1 MSLRSEGRPGHS
13 PVALLLFLSCLCW
26 AAPARAQSPR
36 PVLRTGRTTDPIQL
50 DGRITEAAWFTAD
63 SIDGLTEVEPVAG
76 IRPASHTVVRVLAT
90 EREIYVGV
98 VAWNPPGVRT
108 TSYSKARD
116 SEIDNEDYLGVIF
129 DTFLDGRSGYVF
141 VVNPNGA
148 RLDGLVSSRG
158 EDVNSNWDAIWDVK
172 TTRSDSG
179 WSAEFVIPLKSLIF
193 ARGLDT
199 WGFNFERR
207 VQASQET
214 SRWASASPDIKGSQ
228 TSRAGLLTGLPDF
241 RLGIGISI
249 RPALSGGR
257 SKESADSAYTGVIH
271 PSLDVTQRIGGNLLA
286 SATVNTDFAE
296 TDVDARRTN
305 LTRFPLF
312 FPEKRSFFLEGADI
326 FEFGLGTGEEV
337 MPFFSRRIGLYQGQQ
352 IPLLVGGKLNG
363 RVNQTNVGA
372 LATVTDSYDDL
383 VPIAGAAV
391 MRVQQN
397 VLQESSA
404 GVIGTLGDPAGRD
417 NAWTGGGDF
426 TYQTSHF
433 AGDKNLLIGVWA
445 LATGRD
451 SLAGD
456 RTAIGGKIDYPNDL
470 WDVALTWKRVGD
482 GFDPSLGFVPRR
494 GVYLTSFGG
503 AYQPRPGK
511 WGVRQMFFEFRGNLA
526 TDLDLNWESWRIFLA
541 PVNWQ
546 LESGDRFEANV
557 VPQGERLKEPFEI
570 ADGVVIQPGSYGFT
584 RYRLELET
592 ASKRPLSGQLTWWFG
607 GFYGGTLHQVEVEA
621 FWRPSATVNLSL
633 SGERNIGDLPE
644 GSFDQTLVAGR
655 LQLNLS
661 PQLQASSYWQY
672 DTDSRELGTN
682 SRIRWSFSPAGDVF
696 LVYNHN
702 VIDHELGGWQFGSND
717 LRLKVQYTV
726 RY

>member
-1 MSLRSEGRPGHS
+1 MSLRSEGRPGHW
-13 PVALLLFLSCLCW
+13 PVALLLFLCCLLW
-26 AAPARAQSPR
+26 GVPAPAQSPR
-36 PVLRTGRTTDPIQL
+36 PVLRAGRTTDPIQL

-76 IRPASHTVVRVLAT
+76 ARPASHTVVRVLAT
-90 EREIYVGV
+90 DREIYVGV

-116 SEIDNEDYLGVIF
+116 SDPDNEDYLGLVF
-129 DTFLDGRSGYVF
+129 DTFRDGRSGYVF
-141 VVNPNGA
+141 IVNPNGA
-148 RLDGLVSSRG
+148 RLDGLVSGRG
-158 EDVNSNWDAIWDVK
+158 EDVNANWDAIWDVK

-193 ARGLDT
+193 AKGLDS

-207 VQASQET
+207 VQASQEMT
-214 SRWASASPDIKGSQ
+214 RWASASPDIKGSQ

-241 RLGIGISI
+241 RLGIGISV

-257 SKESADSAYTGVIH
+257 SKVSADSAYNGVIH
-271 PSLDVTQRIGGNLLA
+271 PSLDLTQRIGGNLLA

-312 FPEKRSFFLEGADI
+312 FPEKRSFFLEGSDI

-337 MPFFSRRIGLYQGQQ
+337 LPFFSRRIGLYQGQQ
-352 IPLLVGGKLNG
+352 IPLIVGGKLNG
-363 RVNQTNVGA
+363 RVNQTNIGA
-372 LATVTDSYDDL
+372 LATVTDRYEDL

-391 MRVQQN
+391 VRVQQN
-397 VLQESSA
+397 VLGESSA
-404 GVIGTLGDPAGRD
+404 GVIGTVGDPAGRD

-456 RTAIGGKIDYPNDL
+456 RTAVGGRISYPNDL
-470 WDVALTWKRVGD
+470 WDLALSWKRIGD

-494 GVYLTSFGG
+494 GVYLTSFDG
-503 AYQPRPGK
+503 AYQPRPGR
-511 WGVRQMFFEFRGNLA
+511 WGVRQMFFEFRGDVA
-526 TDLDLNWESWRIFLA
+526 TDLDLDWESWRVFLA
-541 PVNWQ
+541 PVNWR

-557 VPQGERLKEPFEI
+557 VPQGERLTEPFEI
-570 ADGVVIQPGSYGFT
+570 ADGVVIQPGGYGFT

-592 ASKRPLSGQLTWWFG
+592 AAKRRVGGQLTWWFG
-607 GFYGGTLHQVEVEA
+607 GFYGGSLHQVEVEA
-621 FWRPSATVNLSL
+621 FWRPSATINLSL

-644 GSFDQTLVAGR
+644 GAFDQTLVAGR
-655 LQLNLS
+655 LQLNIS
-661 PQLQASSYWQY
+661 PQLQASTYWQY
-672 DTDSRELGTN
+672 DTESREVGTN
-682 SRIRWSFSPAGDVF
+682 SRIRWGFSPAGDVF

-702 VIDHELGGWQFGSND
+702 VIDDEGGGWRFASSD
-717 LRLKVQYTV
+717 LRLKVQYTI

>member
-1 MSLRSEGRPGHS
+1 MWGQREGRPARGPS
-13 PVALLLFLSCLCW
+13 ALPLVSFLLFLCSST
-26 AAPARAQSPR
+26 AAQSPR
-36 PVLRTGRTTDPIQL
+36 PTLRASRTAEAIEL
-50 DGRITEAAWFTAD
+50 DGRITEPAWFTAD

-76 IRPASHTVVRVLAT
+76 ARPASHTVVRVLVT
-90 EREIYVGV
+90 PREIYIGI
-98 VAWNPPGVRT
+98 VAQNPPGVGM

-116 SEIDNEDYLGVIF
+116 SEVDEEDYLGVVL
-129 DTFLDGRSGYVF
+129 DTFRDGRSGYVF
-141 VVNPNGA
+141 AVNPNGA

-158 EDVNSNWDAIWDVK
+158 EDVNVNWDAIWDVK
-172 TTRSDSG
+172 TVRSDSG
-179 WSAEFVIPLKSLIF
+179 WSAEFVIPIKSLIF
-193 ARGLDT
+193 AKGLDS
-199 WGFNFERR
+199 WGFNVERG
-207 VQASQET
+207 VKASQERT
-214 SRWASASPDIKGSQ
+214 RWASATPDVEVTQ
-228 TSRAGLLTGLPDF
+228 TGRSGLLTGLPDF

-257 SKESADSAYTGVIH
+257 SKVSADSAYTGVIH
-271 PSLDVTQRIGGNLLA
+271 PSLDLTQRIGGNLLA

-352 IPLLVGGKLNG
+352 IPLIVGGKLNG
-363 RVNQTNVGA
+363 RVNQTNIGA
-372 LATVTDSYDDL
+372 LATVTDEYESL

-391 MRVQQN
+391 ARIQQN
-397 VLQESSA
+397 VLEESSVGA
-404 GVIGTLGDPAGRD
+404 IGTVGDPAGRD
-417 NAWTGGGDF
+417 NAWTGGADF

-433 AGDKNLLIGVWA
+433 AGDKNFLIGAWA

-456 RTAIGGKIDYPNDL
+456 RTAVGGRIAYPNDL
-470 WDVALTWKRVGD
+470 WDLAVSWKRIGD
-482 GFDPSLGFVPRR
+482 GFDPSLGFVPRQ
-494 GVYLTSFGG
+494 GVYLTSFDG

-511 WGVRQMFFEFRGNLA
+511 WGVRQMFFELRGDLA
-526 TDLDLNWESWRIFLA
+526 TDLDHHWESWRIFTA

-557 VPQGERLKEPFEI
+557 VPQGERLTEPFEI
-570 ADGVVIQPGSYGFT
+570 ADGVVIQPGGYGFT

-592 ASKRPLSGQLTWWFG
+592 ASKRPISGQLTWWFG
-607 GFYGGTLHQVEVEA
+607 GFYDGTLHQVEVEA
-621 FWRPSATVNLSL
+621 FWRPSATITLSL

-644 GSFDQTLVAGR
+644 GSFDQTLAAGR

-661 PQLQASSYWQY
+661 PQLQASTYWQY
-672 DTDSRELGTN
+672 DTESRELGTN

-702 VIDHELGGWQFGSND
+702 AIDQELGGWQFGSND